1 MHATLATPKTFD
13 SPPPI
18 SIETLVTRTEHLLS
32 LPDAAMRLNELLT
45 DPDAASS
52 DIAEV
57 VNLDPVLAARLLR
70 VVNSASFGL
79 RRPVDTI
86 SEAVVMIG
94 IGELYSLV
102 LATSA
107 AQTFRNISSKL
118 VDMESFWQHSVRAA
132 LVARGLAES
141 SLGRHH
147 ERIFIS
153 ALMHDVGKL
162 VLYHQLPVISTQ
174 ILEAVRA
181 GKVRDEAEAEAAVLG
196 FTHADVGALLLEHWN
211 LPASLTMPVRFHHRY
226 GDAAAFK
233 KEAALVHLGSK
244 VSHLMASD
252 RAAMEPAMAML
263 DTTAEAWAQAGCSP
277 SDLDE
282 IVIDVDM
289 HWLEVMEIIAPAS
302 MLVY

>member
-1 MHATLATPKTFD
+1 MHATLATPNTLD

-18 SIETLVTRTEHLLS
+18 SVETLVTRIEYLLS
-32 LPDAAMRLNELLT
+32 LPDAATRLNELLT
-45 DPDAASS
+45 DPDATSA

-57 VNLDPVLAARLLR
+57 VSLDPVLAARVLR

-79 RRPVDTI
+79 RRKVDTI
-86 SEAVVMIG
+86 SEAIVMIG
-94 IGELYSLV
+94 TGELYSLV

-107 AQTFRNISSKL
+107 AQTFRNIPSKL

-141 SLGRHH
+141 SLGRHR
-147 ERIFIS
+147 ERIFLS

-174 ILEAVRA
+174 ILEAVHA
-181 GKVRDEAEAEAAVLG
+181 GEAQDEAEAEAAVLG
-196 FTHADVGALLLEHWN
+196 FTHADVGALLLDHWN
-211 LPASLTMPVRFHHRY
+211 VPASLSIPVRFHHRY
-226 GDAAAFK
+226 GDAPEFGT
-233 KEAALVHLGSK
+233 EAALVHLGSK
-244 VSHLMASD
+244 VSHLMGRD
-252 RAAMEPAMAML
+252 RGAMEPAIPDL
-263 DTTAEAWAQAGCSP
+263 SPEAWTQAGCSP

-282 IVIDVDM
+282 VIIDVDM
-289 HWLEVMEIIAPAS
+289 HWLEVMEIVAPAS